1 MSTVPSNPTWEDLV
15 RAEPRLARL
24 QEDVAA
30 ADRLTASSSFCAV
43 CAWHGSGG
51 RPGLKTRMYR
61 LAGFG
66 SSNPDLRT
74 RRAYEVALETL
85 YASLPPAEGAL
96 AAKRC
101 ATPGKQVARAAPFW
115 KQCGLVDLKVRDAGL
130 RSSSRTRR
138 RRL

>member
-30 ADRLTASSSFCAV
+30 ADRLTASSIFCAV

-61 LAGFG
+61 LVGFG

-85 YASLPPAEGAL
+85 YASLPPCRG
-96 AAKRC
+96 C
-101 ATPGKQVARAAPFW
+101 A
-115 KQCGLVDLKVRDAGL
+115 CGEEMRYAG
-130 RSSSRTRR
+130 
-138 RRL
+138 